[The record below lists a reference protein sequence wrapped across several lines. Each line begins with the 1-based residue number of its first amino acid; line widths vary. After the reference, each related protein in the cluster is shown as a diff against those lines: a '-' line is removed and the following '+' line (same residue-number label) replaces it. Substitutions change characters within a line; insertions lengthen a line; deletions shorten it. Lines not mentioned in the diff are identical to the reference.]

1 MKLTDRDKQL
11 VIWLPALVVII
22 GYFWLA
28 ASAPHA
34 RIKRLKLQISQ
45 AVKDAPRPLD
55 LAEAEANIIQLKRD
69 LAADEADM
77 AKMKTNLAAL
87 AGVSGNPIQA
97 NVAEKVAALF
107 SQHHLV
113 LVEQIPV
120 AAHSTSLPPALQRLA
135 AQSQESLGAS
145 GAGFWQVKLTGNYA
159 DMADALDDLAG
170 SELRAI
176 PAILNMAD
184 GPQPTAKLWTLVLW
198 M

>member
-22 GYFWLA
+22 GYFWLM

-34 RIKRLKLQISQ
+34 RIKRLEQQISR
-45 AVKDAPRPLD
+45 AVEKAPRPLD
-55 LAEAEANIIQLKRD
+55 LAGAEANIIQLKRD
-69 LAADEADM
+69 LAASEADA
-77 AKMKTNLAAL
+77 AKMKANLANL
-87 AGVSGNPIQA
+87 AGVSGKPIQA
-97 NVAEKVAALF
+97 NVAEKVAALL

-120 AAHSTSLPPALQRLA
+120 AAQSATLPPALQRLA
-135 AQSQESLGAS
+135 AQSQKSLGAS
-145 GAGFWQVKLTGNYA
+145 GAGFWQVKLAGNYA

-170 SELRAI
+170 SDLRAI
-176 PAILNMAD
+176 PAILNMAE
-184 GPQPTAKLWTLVLW
+184 GPQPATKLWTLVLW

>member
-22 GYFWLA
+22 GYFWLM

-34 RIKRLKLQISQ
+34 RIKRLEQQISR
-45 AVKDAPRPLD
+45 AVEKAPRPLD
-55 LAEAEANIIQLKRD
+55 LAGAEANIIQLKRD
-69 LAADEADM
+69 LAASEADA
-77 AKMKTNLAAL
+77 AKMKANLANL

-97 NVAEKVAALF
+97 NVAEKVAALL

-120 AAHSTSLPPALQRLA
+120 AAQSATLPPALQRLA
-135 AQSQESLGAS
+135 AQSQKSLGAG

-170 SELRAI
+170 SDLRAI
-176 PAILNMAD
+176 PAILNMAE
-184 GPQPTAKLWTLVLW
+184 GPQPATKLWTLVLW

>member
-22 GYFWLA
+22 AYFWLA

-34 RIKRLKLQISQ
+34 RVKRLKLQISQ
-45 AVKDAPRPLD
+45 AVEKAPRPLD
-55 LAEAEANIIQLKRD
+55 LAGAEANIIQLKRD
-69 LAADEADM
+69 LAAGEADM

-87 AGVSGNPIQA
+87 AGISGNPIQA

-113 LVEQIPV
+113 LVEQIPM
-120 AAHSTSLPPALQRLA
+120 AAQSATLPPALQRLA
-135 AQSQESLGAS
+135 AQSQKSLGAS
-145 GAGFWQVKLTGNYA
+145 GAEFWQVKLTGNYA
-159 DMADALDDLAG
+159 DMADALADLAG
-170 SELRAI
+170 SQLRAI
-176 PAILNMAD
+176 PAILNMTD
-184 GPQPTAKLWTLVLW
+184 GPQPTTKLWTLVLW